1 MMCRIHTGYRWI
13 SVCVCTQ
20 QMHTHDCCDFQCLY
34 SMHSLGPAVI
44 AVKCLQNRWLIRRP
58 HERHYQPRMPRI
70 RQNAKEA
77 LRTSEACDA
86 RCYRQTQGEK
96 PISLLGV
103 GSGRGAQKLQH
114 DWLAIAVSRLCSF
127 VMIKSQHSQHQHVM
141 CVVMW
146 MLRLRKR
153 DHNTNKNNILI
164 RSLMCLFRLHRLMG
178 LASLRFNVPRFA
190 YMSFHSVADYVWSY
204 PLVPKHS
211 VWQIRS
217 LFSMICFDDN
227 TSARPNIL

>member
-1 MMCRIHTGYRWI
+1 M
-13 SVCVCTQ
+13 
-20 QMHTHDCCDFQCLY
+20 
-34 SMHSLGPAVI
+34 GPAVI
-44 AVKCLQNRWLIRRP
+44 AVKCLQNRWLIHRP

-127 VMIKSQHSQHQHVM
+127 VMIKSQHSQNQHLI

-153 DHNTNKNNILI
+153 DHNTNKTNILI
-164 RSLMCLFRLHRLMG
+164 RSLMCLFRLHRL
-178 LASLRFNVPRFA
+178 NVPCFA
-190 YMSFHSVADYVWSY
+190 EVQCPSLCLRVVPFRRWLCLIISACPQAFGVADPFLILDDLLWRQHKCSPKY
-204 PLVPKHS
+204 LVVKAIICNHTS
-211 VWQIRS
+211 V
-217 LFSMICFDDN
+217 LN
-227 TSARPNIL
+227 KVVHT